1 MKFLLTLKGLFFRSP
16 VWSAILVGLL
26 VLFVSSLFIRS
37 EVERLKGE
45 ALFRAASQVGIIRAR
60 LEGEINA
67 NLAVLNALKAEV
79 TINPEM
85 EESRFNQLMEAL
97 LSDDLHIR
105 HVALAPDLTVKYV
118 YPLEGN
124 EQAIGLNY
132 TANKDQVR
140 SVLDAI
146 QLNKIVL
153 SGPLELVQGGEA
165 LIARLPVYLNNQ
177 RNSSLWGIISAVLD
191 YQKLLDSA
199 GLSENHYGLLLGIRG
214 KDGAGSDGGFFY
226 GAEKA
231 FGKEAVMTNISLPH
245 GEWQLAVLPDKGW
258 SAPIERV
265 RLLWAG
271 AFLLAIIMG
280 AAGFLLAL
288 VYQQK
293 VQAVTTANYRAN
305 FDALTGLS
313 NRFYFSQR
321 LTVLIKE
328 MRREKLDF
336 AVFFIDIDHFK
347 QVNDSLGHSAG
358 DQLLIDFATRL
369 QQSARDSDIVA
380 RLGGDEFVIVLR
392 NVRDVI
398 QADLLAEKL
407 QRKIQQ
413 PFIIGERPFLVTASI
428 GIAMYPVDGD
438 SVTGLLLHSDQAMY
452 TAKRAGRNTHFFFNE
467 GMREE
472 AEQHLQV
479 HSDILRGL
487 NANEFELYYQTIL
500 NIRTNQI
507 EKCEALI
514 RWRHPDKG
522 WVMPDDFIPVAERTG
537 AIVNIGNWVLQQACK
552 DMRAFLDADID
563 VKISIN
569 RSVGEFHSAKA
580 YETWKN
586 IFKENGVDS
595 HRFVFE
601 ITESLFMEQN
611 AARVNVISS
620 LRDIGVQFAIDDF
633 GTGFSAIN
641 YLRTYPV
648 DYLKIDKSFIQDLLI
663 DEQDKTL
670 VEVIIKMGRALGILV
685 IAEGV
690 ENLGQLEMLQQF
702 DCDYMQGY
710 WLSKPQSL
718 PHVISFC
725 HEYMDQQNG
734 PHLADD
740 A

>member
-67 NLAVLNALKAEV
+67 NLAVLNALNAEV

-85 EESRFNQLMEAL
+85 EEDRFNQLMEAL

-177 RNSSLWGIISAVLD
+177 GNSSLWGIISAVLD

-199 GLSENHYGLLLGIRG
+199 GLSKNHYGLLLGIRG
-214 KDGAGSDGGFFY
+214 KDGAGSDGSFFY

-245 GEWQLAVLPDKGW
+245 GEWQLAVLPEKGW
-258 SAPIERV
+258 SAPTERV

-271 AFLLAIIMG
+271 AFLLAVIMG
-280 AAGFLLAL
+280 VAGFLLAL

-428 GIAMYPVDGD
+428 GIAMYPIDGD

-452 TAKRAGRNTHFFFNE
+452 TAKRSGRNTHFFFNE

-487 NANEFELYYQTIL
+487 NANEFELYYQPIL

-514 RWRHPDKG
+514 RWKHPDKG
-522 WVMPDDFIPVAERTG
+522 QVMPDDFIPVAERTG

-552 DMRAFLDADID
+552 DMRTFLDADID

-569 RSVGEFHSAKA
+569 RSVSEFYSAKA

-601 ITESLFMEQN
+601 ITESLFMDQHS
-611 AARVNVISS
+611 ARVNVITS

-633 GTGFSAIN
+633 GTGYSAIN
-641 YLRTYPV
+641 YLRNYPV

-663 DEQDKTL
+663 DEQDRTL

-690 ENLGQLEMLQQF
+690 EELGQLEMLQQF

-710 WLSKPQSL
+710 WLSKPQPLSL
-718 PHVISFC
+718 VLSMC
-725 HEYMDQQNG
+725 HEYMDKRSG
-734 PHLADD
+734 DSPVS
-740 A
+740 

>member
-1 MKFLLTLKGLFFRSP
+1 MRLLPVLKRLFFHSP

-26 VLFVSSLFIRS
+26 VLCVSSLFIQS

-67 NLAVLNALKAEV
+67 NLAVLKALKAEV
-79 TINPEM
+79 SINPEM
-85 EESRFNQLMEAL
+85 GQYRLDQLMEAL
-97 LSDDLHIR
+97 LSEELHIR

-118 YPLEGN
+118 YPLAGN
-124 EQAIGLNY
+124 EKAIGLNY

-146 QLNKIVL
+146 QLNNTVL
-153 SGPLELVQGGEA
+153 SGPLQLVQGGEA
-165 LIARLPVYLNNQ
+165 LIARLPVYL
-177 RNSSLWGIISAVLD
+177 SSQSDAPLWGIISAVLD
-191 YQKLLDSA
+191 YQKLLDAA
-199 GLSENHYGLLLGIRG
+199 GLSENYYGLLLGIRG
-214 KDGAGSDGGFFY
+214 KDGSGSDGAFFY
-226 GAEKA
+226 GSEQA

-245 GEWQLAVLPDKGW
+245 GEWQLAVLPENGW
-258 SAPIERV
+258 SVPTKRIY
-265 RLLWAG
+265 LLWAS
-271 AFLLAIIMG
+271 AFFLAIIMG
-280 AAGFLLAL
+280 AAGYFLRL

-293 VQAVTTANYRAN
+293 IQAVTIANYRAN
-305 FDALTGLS
+305 FDALTGLP

-321 LTVLIKE
+321 LESLIKE
-328 MRREKLDF
+328 VRRERLDF
-336 AVFFIDIDHFK
+336 AIFFIDIDHFK

-358 DQLLIDFATRL
+358 DELLAEFASRL
-369 QQSARDSDIVA
+369 QHSARDSDIVA

-392 NVRDVI
+392 NVQDVI

-407 QRKIQQ
+407 QSSIQQ
-413 PFIIGERPFLVTASI
+413 PFNIGERPFLVTASI
-428 GIAMYPVDGD
+428 GIAMYPIDGED
-438 SVTGLLLHSDQAMY
+438 VTSLLLHSDQAMY

-472 AEQHLQV
+472 AEQHLQL
-479 HSDILRGL
+479 HNDILRGL
-487 NANEFELYYQTIL
+487 NADEFELHYQPIL
-500 NIRTNQI
+500 NIKTNQI

-514 RWRHPDKG
+514 RWMHPEKG
-522 WVMPDDFIPVAERTG
+522 RVMPDAFIPVAERSG

-552 DMRAFLDADID
+552 DMRVLLDADID
-563 VKISIN
+563 VKISVN
-569 RSVGEFHSAKA
+569 RSVSEFHSENA
-580 YETWKN
+580 YETWEN

-601 ITESLFMEQN
+601 ITESLFMDQN
-611 AARVNVISS
+611 SARVNVISS

-633 GTGFSAIN
+633 GTGYSAIN

-690 ENLGQLEMLQQF
+690 EEPGQLEVLQQF
-702 DCDYMQGY
+702 ECDYIQGY
-710 WLSKPQSL
+710 WLSKPQPLSQT
-718 PHVISFC
+718 VSIC
-725 HEYMDQQNG
+725 HEHMSKQNT
-734 PHLADD
+734 L
-740 A
+740 